1 MSYIYNWIFGTEEIK
16 ADEKQL
22 RLRHL
27 LHKQIVE
34 SKLKL
39 KKNKKNDFLNVS
51 RPQDKNRPSASSAYS
66 AVVKTKKRDRIIRL

>member
-1 MSYIYNWIFGTEEIK
+1 MSYIYNWIFGIEEIK
-16 ADEKQL
+16 ADEKQV

-39 KKNKKNDFLNVS
+39 KKNKKNEFLTVS
-51 RPQDKNRPSASSAYS
+51 NQQYKNRPSASSASS

>member
-1 MSYIYNWIFGTEEIK
+1 MSYIYNWIFGIEEIK

-51 RPQDKNRPSASSAYS
+51 LPQDKNRPSASS